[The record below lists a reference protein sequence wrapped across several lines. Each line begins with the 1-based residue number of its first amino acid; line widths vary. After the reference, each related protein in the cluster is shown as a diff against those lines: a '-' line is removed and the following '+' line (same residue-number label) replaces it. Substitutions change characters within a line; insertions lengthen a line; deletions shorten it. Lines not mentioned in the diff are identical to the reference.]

1 MKSES
6 VFGCALTTATVGSYA
21 ILARSGTLTFGM
33 LAQMIVP
40 ATVRPKTADVFIGQP
55 RLPAINRMSLEE
67 IVFDLH

>member
-6 VFGCALTTATVGSYA
+6 VLGSALTTATVGWCE
-21 ILARSGTLTFGM
+21 ILARSGTLIFGM

-40 ATVRPKTADVFIGQP
+40 AIVTPKSADVFIGQP
-55 RLPAINRMSLEE
+55 RLPALNRMSLEK